1 MPVHSRGQSWDSPVS
16 LNWKILKFKFLFTV
30 QRDKQYILSILKA
43 SLVCLFWSVT
53 LNNSNENFFPSPSW
67 FHCVEKDQQP
77 KNCLFPL
84 RWVLL
89 LIPHFKTSESMAF
102 SICHAQ
108 IRPLTSN
115 DSAIDTVTIPA
126 LPQYQDYIANI
137 SRQEGN
143 TSSRELDDCNQK
155 QCRRSLHHLKKQQLW
170 IVNVNT
176 FR

>member
-1 MPVHSRGQSWDSPVS
+1 MVS
-16 LNWKILKFKFLFTV
+16 LRGKSSATTK
-30 QRDKQYILSILKA
+30 S
-43 SLVCLFWSVT
+43 
-53 LNNSNENFFPSPSW
+53 
-67 FHCVEKDQQP
+67 
-77 KNCLFPL
+77 LFPL

-137 SRQEGN
+137 SQQEGN

-155 QCRRSLHHLKKQQLW
+155 QWRRILHHLKKQQLW
-170 IVNVNT
+170 IVNVHFDHVLEVGEYQIKNEGRAFQGT
-176 FR
+176 GSVIPLFTPVHKNAVLLFPAQTDARTLFQVWFLIWAT